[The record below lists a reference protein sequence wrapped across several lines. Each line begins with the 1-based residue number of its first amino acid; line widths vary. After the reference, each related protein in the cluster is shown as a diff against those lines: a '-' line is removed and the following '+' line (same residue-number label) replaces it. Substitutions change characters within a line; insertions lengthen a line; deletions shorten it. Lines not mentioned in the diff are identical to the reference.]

1 VTDPAPPVGVVVP
14 YYDDQPRLTLLL
26 RALAQQRTTV
36 PFEIV
41 VADDGSPA
49 RPVIPPGLG
58 RPVTVVS
65 QPDQGFRAAA
75 ARNLGA
81 AHTAADLLLFLD
93 GDTLPTP
100 GYVQAMVDR
109 LCALDDGSGALVV
122 GRRRHADLGSVP
134 ADEVLRFLCG
144 DTVSGITVLDEPSW
158 LRDGYARTDDL
169 GRAGEEDFRLIISA
183 VLGVDRRLWSAIGG
197 FDASFVGYGGEDW
210 DLGWRAWLSGAR
222 WAHEPAALA
231 WHDGPDAAGRAA
243 SSAPSAVNTDKN
255 TEALRLARTIPLPS
269 VRGRALVLA
278 QPDIVVRYLGPT
290 TGTAADAAVVAG
302 VVDLLAG
309 VDAGVWFPRCSADGP
324 DRLPPLLAED
334 PRVRAGQVPADV
346 LRRARFQ
353 VSVTRPLTLSAP
365 LDRCCAAGEWEVPGW
380 VSIRRTRSLNRGE
393 PPPPGRP
400 IAPPGPDPLVR
411 PIPDD
416 VSLERWWGGW

>member
-1 VTDPAPPVGVVVP
+1 MTHPPPPVGVVVP

-109 LCALDDGSGALVV
+109 LRALDDGSGALVV
-122 GRRRHADLGSVP
+122 GRRRHVDLGSVP

-183 VLGVDRRLWSAIGG
+183 VLGVNRRLWSAIGG

-243 SSAPSAVNTDKN
+243 SSSPSAVNTDKN